1 MADPL
6 APCRYAL
13 ICNPHARSGRGRR
26 AWGSIAKELDDAG
39 VPYRLRV
46 SEHAG
51 HAIAIAEEEATQGTE
66 VLVAV
71 GGDGTVSEVLCGLMR
86 AQCPGQRRPALG
98 ILYTGTSP
106 DICRF
111 HRIPLDLTQATTSL
125 LAGCRRAVDVGEI
138 RFRRDGSGAAA
149 TATES
154 DGQGRAWFLCSVNLG
169 IGAAVARGS
178 NGGLRKYFGDFLGT
192 LLSMLGAIARWKPID
207 FTCAVDGEKMTLQ
220 RVINITV
227 GKNPHIASGL
237 KAVSPIEVD
246 DGKMYLMVV
255 KGFSLWGFL
264 GNIPKLYRGTFQ
276 HHPNN
281 LFRFIRSFSCPD
293 TMGAQRVEFD
303 GDARGFLPCS
313 IELRHRALELIVPAP
328 IQPGSGDPP

>member
-1 MADPL
+1 MADRL

-13 ICNPHARSGRGRR
+13 ICNPYARSGRGRR
-26 AWGSIAKELDDAG
+26 AWGSIAKELDAAG
-39 VPYRLRV
+39 VSYRLRV
-46 SEHAG
+46 SQHAG

-86 AQCPGQRRPALG
+86 AECPGQRRPALG
-98 ILYTGTSP
+98 ILHTGTSP

-111 HRIPLDLTQATTSL
+111 HRIPVDLTQAAKSL
-125 LAGCRRAVDVGEI
+125 LAGCRRVVDVGEI
-138 RFRRDGSGAAA
+138 HFRHEGGGDAA
-149 TATES
+149 
-154 DGQGRAWFLCSVNLG
+154 AWFLCSVNLG
-169 IGAAVARGS
+169 IGAAVAQGS
-178 NGGLRKYFGDFLGT
+178 NSGLRKYFGDFVGT
-192 LLSMLGAIARWKPID
+192 LLSMVGAVLRWKPID
-207 FTCAVDGEKMTLQ
+207 FTCAVDGEKMTLR

-246 DGKMYLMVV
+246 DGQMYLMVV

-293 TMGAQRVEFD
+293 TAGAERVEFD

-328 IQPGSGDPP
+328 AQPSVGDSP